1 MPSQS
6 LKPSCSSWAGLIP
19 VIEIYSA
26 DLGAKAYVYVC
37 SNELDCKSLPLHA
50 NRCVLPEANG
60 RVEHNIEDSLAAMS
74 ACHQLDAS
82 QIACGPCGLAIC
94 SKVLVCGSSISTNR
108 IVT

>member
-60 RVEHNIEDSLAAMS
+60 IVEHNIEEQFSSYVSLSS
-74 ACHQLDAS
+74 A
-82 QIACGPCGLAIC
+82 
-94 SKVLVCGSSISTNR
+94 
-108 IVT
+108 